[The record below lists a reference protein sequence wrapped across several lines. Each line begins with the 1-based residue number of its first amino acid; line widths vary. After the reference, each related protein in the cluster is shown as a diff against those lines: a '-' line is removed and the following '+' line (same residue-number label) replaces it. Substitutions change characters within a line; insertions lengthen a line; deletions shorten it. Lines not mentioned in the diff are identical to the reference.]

1 MIMSKE
7 YTEGDLNQGQI
18 ENRQTDGGSGDVM
31 LPVRRGRVDSLS
43 LYEVT
48 ESELD
53 ALERGD
59 GNSVELNFAI
69 GLLSVMVTLVV
80 ALFTTNM
87 SDLTKLCFV
96 SAILITGL
104 LGAFLLL
111 KWWKNRHEIS
121 NLVKKIRSRLK

>member
-1 MIMSKE
+1 MSKE